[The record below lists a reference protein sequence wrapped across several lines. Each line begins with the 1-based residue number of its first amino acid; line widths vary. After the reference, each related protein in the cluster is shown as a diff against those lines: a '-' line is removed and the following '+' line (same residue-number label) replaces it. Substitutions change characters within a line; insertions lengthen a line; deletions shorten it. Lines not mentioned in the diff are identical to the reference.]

1 VLQNTPADHRV
12 TTARLDNQR
21 SKITSKPRKPVI
33 AATSTYG
40 KRLRDLMELY
50 AEALGGWSEL
60 SDIAAANVRT
70 AAELTVLAEKARH
83 EALRAENPLDPDLLI
98 RLQNAASR
106 AVRDLGLGRKR
117 EATAP
122 PLRDRLVAS

>member
-1 VLQNTPADHRV
+1 V
-12 TTARLDNQR
+12 TAPRLDNQR
-21 SKITSKPRKPVI
+21 SKLTSKPRKPVI

-50 AEALGGWSEL
+50 AETLGGWSKL

-83 EALRAENPLDPDLLI
+83 EALRAENTFDPDLLI

-106 AVRDLGLGRKR
+106 AVRDLGIDERGREPNNGPTLGQI
-117 EATAP
+117 
-122 PLRDRLVAS
+122 LRG